1 VLNWTALMNYAV
13 Q

>member
-1 VLNWTALMNYAV
+1 VLHWTALMNYAV

>member
-1 VLNWTALMNYAV
+1 VLHWTALMNDAV

>member
-1 VLNWTALMNYAV
+1 MLHWTALINYAV